1 MSDTRF
7 RLNSPPVVAEM
18 IDGEATIVDLDTG
31 TYYALNESGSFVWE
45 RLLAGIEV
53 GQVVA
58 AVADRYGVASEQASA
73 DVESLLGEL
82 TERQLLAPLE
92 EGRPAPNANGS
103 PDEVSRN
110 DSYATPKLSVYTDMQ
125 ELLLLDP
132 VHEVDDAGWP
142 ARP

>member
-1 MSDTRF
+1 MPVTKF

-31 TYYALNESGSFVWE
+31 TYYALNESGSFVWD
-45 RLLAGIEV
+45 RLLGGIEV
-53 GQVVA
+53 RQVA
-58 AVADRYGVASEQASA
+58 SAVADRYGIDSEQATG
-73 DVESLLGEL
+73 DVESLLAEL

-92 EGRPAPNANGS
+92 EGRPAPTANGS
-103 PDEVSRN
+103 PAEASTN
-110 DSYATPKLSVYTDMQ
+110 GSYSPPKLSVYTDMQ